1 MNLKNMVRNYIYDD
15 TFKIIYQNNKLSI
28 VNYNLIDHFDEN
40 KIIVSVSTG
49 RIIIK
54 GNYLTV
60 AKLLN
65 DELLITG
72 KIKNI
77 ELNTDE

>member
-1 MNLKNMVRNYIYDD
+1 MNLKNMVRDYIYDD
-15 TFKIIYQNNKLSI
+15 NFKILYQNNKLNI

-40 KIIVSVSTG
+40 KIIVSTSTG
-49 RIIIK
+49 RVIVK

-77 ELNTDE
+77 ELNTNE

>member
-15 TFKIIYQNNKLSI
+15 TFKIIYQNNKLNI